1 MEIRI
6 YYEDTDCGGVVY
18 YANYLRYFER
28 ARTQFFLDR
37 KISPAEYQKRG
48 FVFTVVSALVN
59 YKSPAFYG
67 DLLEAGV
74 IIEGVKGSS
83 FTVHYTLRRP
93 KDDSLI
99 ATGSTRMACV
109 NEAMKPVRMPSEI
122 REALTLSIPR
132 RKI

>member
-1 MEIRI
+1 MKTRI

-37 KISPAEYQKRG
+37 NMSLAEYQKKG
-48 FVFTVVSALVN
+48 VVFTVVSATVN

-67 DLLEAGV
+67 DVLECNV

-83 FTVHYTLRRP
+83 FTIHYTLRRD
-93 KDDSLI
+93 KDDVLI
-99 ATGSTRMACV
+99 ATGTTRMACV
-109 NEAMKPVRMPSEI
+109 SKEMKPIRMPGEI
-122 REALTLSIPR
+122 HEALTQISV
-132 RKI
+132 

>member
-37 KISPAEYQKRG
+37 KMSLADHQKKG
-48 FVFTVVSALVN
+48 ALFTVVSAVVN
-59 YKSPAFYG
+59 YKSPAYYG
-67 DLLEAGV
+67 DVLEANV

-83 FTVHYTLRRP
+83 FTVHYTLRRK
-93 KDDSLI
+93 KDDALI

-109 NEAMKPVRMPSEI
+109 NTEMKPTRMPPEI
-122 REALTLSIPR
+122 HEALTLSIPKR
-132 RKI
+132 SI